1 MTWSRAAIEASIVAR
16 RLHAK
21 GKKQT
26 PMGKA
31 PKFLNTNLPRDVQ
44 QYSAHNRGI
53 GIGDLAFHPRLG
65 TVRVQGWRMQK
76 GKDGVPFGMPFPMAG
91 GKIDRMYVARVDS
104 GRVTVGP
111 RLPVVP
117 NKLFRQSEYS
127 SIMYPPR
134 RKTVK
139 GKK

>member
-1 MTWSRAAIEASIVAR
+1 MAWSDAARQAAAEAR

-44 QYSAHNRGI
+44 EYSAHNRGI
-53 GIGDLAFHPRLG
+53 GIGDLAYHPRLG

-76 GKDGVPFGMPFPMAG
+76 GKAGAPFGTPFPMAG
-91 GKIDRMYVARVDS
+91 GKINRMFVARVDS
-104 GRVTVGP
+104 QRVTVGP

-127 SIMYPPR
+127 IMYPPR